1 MSKPPRRRTTAGV
14 AVAVLAALYT
24 FAAPY
29 IERRTGWDLP
39 SLPVA
44 SDSGSEISPT
54 VATSGDSFAE
64 RSTPSHSSANKSSPQ
79 DSFATRSGTTSS
91 DASERTLQPDAKL
104 ERSSAGSTSQRIQD
118 AKSTAAGKSS
128 PSIAKRS
135 SDAATDQT
143 DDSDDLLYGRLRDLG
158 NKRYLSTAGVL
169 YTRGSAEGH
178 RLEHLRR
185 HTADQPTR
193 PGKHGVFDGEMPG
206 AVKTI
211 DLAYEKAQSGQ
222 RTSVQ
227 KDRDRTVYTVDMGRR
242 VGYIG
247 GREGNRRRKPMA
259 RRVRMV
265 MEGNRLITAYPL

>member
-1 MSKPPRRRTTAGV
+1 MSKPGSSRSAPPRSGPSRSGPPRSAPPRSGPSRSGLGRPRRTAAGI

-29 IERRTGWDLP
+29 IEQRTGWDLP
-39 SLPVA
+39 SLPVSGA
-44 SDSGSEISPT
+44 DSNDR
-54 VATSGDSFAE
+54 VAAE
-64 RSTPSHSSANKSSPQ
+64 TEP
-79 DSFATRSGTTSS
+79 
-91 DASERTLQPDAKL
+91 
-104 ERSSAGSTSQRIQD
+104 STSTAQRQ
-118 AKSTAAGKSS
+118 KPTTAAAKEA
-128 PSIAKRS
+128 PATAKRS
-135 SDAATDQT
+135 PGPKVVATPTAEASDE
-143 DDSDDLLYGRLRDLG
+143 SSVVVEDLLYERLRDLG
-158 NKRYLSTAGVL
+158 NERYLSTAGVL

-185 HTADQPTR
+185 HTADQPSR

-206 AVKTI
+206 AIKTI
-211 DLAYEKAQSGQ
+211 DLAYEKAQAGQ